1 MAQLELRFEK
11 RNLGGDL
18 KLGVVARIR
27 QIKDANGQFPDEPQE
42 REVVIPAGSY
52 STRTVDGLPP
62 GTYRIEARL
71 PSGQV
76 LRETREVTDEQPATG
91 VVFETEPSPHEW
103 LSFQRLAG
111 NVPSQA
117 QYEDWVNKI
126 AGQINEFA
134 KAKADATKPIQIDE
148 ATIRGWARLLHNT
161 HATLQPLLK
170 SLGDLLDRAK
180 VVAGAGPAA
189 SDSIGSGPPATTA
202 GTERKGMRSI
212 APPVAAAA
220 AEFELVEAD
229 PLHADFSWDAA
240 ASMPAWTAWRQT
252 AQLDT
257 TLTVN
262 RHDDRQVTLWRIDQ
276 NDRSRRNVAPSGKRV
291 PRRSLVVMQRGDGVD
306 VIPLP
311 VPWPLNSEIPP
322 AALEIL
328 REAGTAESGRTT
340 LTVRDEFVGSMI
352 MYLSNGQIADA
363 AAVLAEANR
372 DGLIED
378 LVSEKLDN
386 PFAACAAAY
395 VGFATLPPGET
406 PPWTNWLGNLMDQF
420 EWLPDGAVIRAAY
433 LQKTAKVRTD
443 LDTSLD
449 VFKTAYRRGIPFYT
463 AGLQHLMNGLYT
475 FSGSDAEAKAMHDKV
490 AALACRVDPN
500 RAFTQITITA
510 TRQT

>member
-1 MAQLELRFEK
+1 MAQLELRFDK
-11 RNLGGDL
+11 PNLGGDL

-27 QIKDANGQFPDEPQE
+27 QIKDANGQFPAEPQE
-42 REVVIPAGSY
+42 REVVIPAGTS
-52 STRTVDGLPP
+52 SMRTVDDLSP

-76 LRETREVTDEQPATG
+76 LHETREVTDGQQTAG
-91 VVFETEPSPHEW
+91 VVFKTGASPHEW

-126 AGQINEFA
+126 TGQINEFA
-134 KAKADATKPIQIDE
+134 KAKADATKPIKIDE
-148 ATIRGWARLLHNT
+148 ATIRGWARFLHNA
-161 HATLQPLLK
+161 HVTLQPLLK
-170 SLGDLLDRAK
+170 SLGDLMDRAK
-180 VVAGAGPAA
+180 AAGDAA
-189 SDSIGSGPPATTA
+189 PGA
-202 GTERKGMRSI
+202 ERKGTTSI

-229 PLHADFSWDAA
+229 PLHADFLWDVT
-240 ASMPAWTAWRQT
+240 ASMPTWTAWRQT

-262 RHDDRQVTLWRIDQ
+262 RHDDRQLTLWRIDQ
-276 NDRSRRNVAPSGKRV
+276 NDRSRRCVTPSGKRV
-291 PRRSLVVMQRGDGVD
+291 PWRSLAVMRRGDGVD

-311 VPWPLNSEIPP
+311 VPWPLNPGISP

-328 REAGTAESGRTT
+328 REAGTSESGRTT

-352 MYLSNGQIADA
+352 MYLSNGRIADA
-363 AAVLAEANR
+363 AAVLAEAEG
-372 DGLIED
+372 DGLIEE
-378 LVSEKLDN
+378 LMSEKLDN

-395 VGFATLPPGET
+395 VGFATLSVGET
-406 PPWTNWLGNLMDQF
+406 SPRWTNWLGNLMDLF

-433 LQKTAKVRTD
+433 LLKTAKARPD
-443 LDTSLD
+443 LDASLD
-449 VFKTAYRRGIPFYT
+449 AFKTAYRRGVPFYT

-475 FSGSDAEAKAMHDKV
+475 FSESDAEAKAMHDKV

-500 RAFTQITITA
+500 RAFTQITIPA
-510 TRQT
+510 TRQA